1 MRIDGAICMYARDAH
16 VLTELARKPIKPW
29 DKLFNRI
36 KEEAEHG
43 QFMLIFDEE
52 AEKVTF
58 KEHRKEV
65 KSKLEELGYSV
76 TYSRQRDSD
85 DWCGVTYHNR
95 YVIEWQ

>member
-1 MRIDGAICMYARDAH
+1 MKIDGAICMYAADAH
-16 VLTELARKPIKPW
+16 VITELARKPINPW

-43 QFMLIFDEE
+43 QFILLFDEE

-65 KSKLEELGYSV
+65 KRKLEELGYIV
-76 TYSRQRDSD
+76 TYSRQRNSD
-85 DWCGVTYHNR
+85 DWYGITYHNR
-95 YVIEWQ
+95 YVIEW

>member
-1 MRIDGAICMYARDAH
+1 MRVDGAICMYAEDAH
-16 VLTELARKPIKPW
+16 VITELARKPINPW

-36 KEEAEHG
+36 K
-43 QFMLIFDEE
+43 EE

-85 DWCGVTYHNR
+85 DWCGITYHNR
-95 YVIEWQ
+95 YVIEW